1 MNNLKNAY
9 IALLRGINVGG
20 NNSIKMAALK
30 QCFETMGFTDVV
42 TYIQSGNVL
51 FTSPKHDQEL
61 LTEPIESTLS
71 KTFNYKA
78 RVVTVSHTQLKET
91 VEHAPHGFGTEPA
104 IYRYDVV
111 FLKPPLTASE
121 AMKRITI
128 KEGVDQVYA
137 GKNVLYFSRLIE
149 KATQSRISSII
160 SLPIYQNMTIRNW
173 NTTTKL
179 LALMEKI

>member
-1 MNNLKNAY
+1 MNNLKNTY

-20 NNSIKMAALK
+20 KNSIKMVDLK
-30 QCFETMGFTDVV
+30 LCFETMGFTEVS

-51 FTSPKHDQEL
+51 FTSTNHDQEF
-61 LTEPIESTLS
+61 LTETIESTLS

-78 RVVTVSHTQLKET
+78 RVVTVSYKQLKET
-91 VEHAPHGFGTEPA
+91 VEQAPHGFGREATT
-104 IYRYDVV
+104 YRYDVI

-121 AMKRITI
+121 AMERITV

-137 GKNVLYFSRLIE
+137 GQSVLYFSRLIE
-149 KATQSRISSII
+149 KATQSRISRII

-179 LALMEKI
+179 LALMK